1 MKYFIMGLKVVFLY
15 LLLSLSNSRERVAF
29 NCLGY
34 IGVAFVD
41 FDCLS
46 ANGTLRLLYTM
57 H

>member
-1 MKYFIMGLKVVFLY
+1 MKYFIMELKVFVLY
-15 LLLSLSNSRERVAF
+15 LLLSLSNSRERVAL

-46 ANGTLRLLYTM
+46 ANGTLRL
-57 H
+57 